1 MKPLE
6 GITVL
11 EFSTMITASFAAMQ
25 MCEQGARV
33 IKVEPLTAGD
43 PMRYIGA
50 TKGGISSL
58 FANCNRGKEAVR
70 IDIKTAAGQALL
82 HDMVPN
88 VDVVIHNFRPG
99 VMDKLGLG
107 SETLRA
113 LNPRLIYTAISGFGT
128 AGPKRDAPAYDPII
142 QAQAGITATQ
152 GKEEPAFF
160 RTLICDKI
168 TAYTACQ
175 AVTSALYLREK
186 TGEGQHIDLSMLDA
200 GLFFIFPDGFQNHT
214 LLDEDVAPQ
223 PLLIDILYDLTV
235 TKDGAVTISAGTA
248 DQQMRSL
255 IAMGLEH
262 LLVDERFDT
271 PEKLFANIDLFKSL
285 VATEYLN
292 YTTDEVIAKMSEADV
307 PCARCLNRDEVLAQ
321 EQLQANGSIE
331 VIEHPLMGSMRVVKA
346 PPRFGGEAL
355 EPGSPSPGHGQHTR
369 SVLESFAIEDDRIE
383 KMFGDGVVS

>member
-33 IKVEPLTAGD
+33 IKVEPLNAGD
-43 PMRYIGA
+43 PLRYIGA

-58 FANCNRGKEAVR
+58 FANCNRGKEAIRV
-70 IDIKTAAGQALL
+70 DIKTAAGRDLIRE
-82 HDMVPN
+82 MVPD

-107 SETLRA
+107 SDDLRA
-113 LNPRLIYTAISGFGT
+113 LNPRLIYTAISGFGKS
-128 AGPKRDAPAYDPII
+128 GPKSTAPAYDPII
-142 QAQAGITATQ
+142 QAQSGITATQ
-152 GKEEPAFF
+152 GKGEPEFF

-175 AVTSALYLREK
+175 AVTSALYYRERS
-186 TGEGQHIDLSMLDA
+186 GAGQHIDLSMLDA

-214 LLDEDVAPQ
+214 LLDDDIAPQ
-223 PLLIDILYDLTV
+223 PLLIDILYELTV

-255 IAMGLEH
+255 IAMGMEH
-262 LLVDERFDT
+262 LLVDERFNSM
-271 PEKLFANIDLFKSL
+271 EKLIENIDVFKSL
-285 VATEYLN
+285 VAEAYLN
-292 YTTDEVIAKMSEADV
+292 FTTEEVIAKMKEADV
-307 PCARCLNRDEVLAQ
+307 PCARCLDHDEVLAQ
-321 EQLQANGSIE
+321 EQLQANGTLE
-331 VIEHPLMGSMRVVKA
+331 VVEHPLMGTMRLIKA

-355 EPGSPSPGHGQHTR
+355 EPGAPSPAHGQHTR
-369 SVLESFAIEDDRIE
+369 SVLESFQFADDRLAAL
-383 KMFGDGVVS
+383 FADGVVS